1 MRYLVAATLLA
12 LALAGCGNSSHKLAS
27 NDAPS
32 LASTCGS
39 PPAGLT
45 TSTYYLRTTDGV
57 RIYAAAAGDSRA
69 AVVLVHE
76 SGGAGLCGWLPTMR
90 WLSENGIRAV
100 AINLRGYP
108 PSSTPSL
115 AIYHH
120 YARDL
125 QAAVDAAHT
134 LGAKDVFVM
143 GASLGGAAT
152 VAEAP
157 KLEHVAGVISL
168 SGELELPTSEL
179 DAIGAAPRITVPFL
193 FVGSEADG
201 YVLGSA
207 GRRLTRA
214 VASKDKQALIFP
226 SSYHGWDLL
235 DAAPYR
241 ARVKSLLLAWL
252 EQHSG

>member
-1 MRYLVAATLLA
+1 VPIVAVLVLT
-12 LALAGCGNSSHKLAS
+12 GCGGTSHKLA
-27 NDAPS
+27 NAGAPP
-32 LASTCGS
+32 LASTCGAL
-39 PPAGLT
+39 PARLT
-45 TSTYYLRTTDGV
+45 ASTYFLKTGDGV
-57 RIYAAAAGDSRA
+57 RIYAAAAGSGSKA
-69 AVVLVHE
+69 IVLLHE

-90 WLSENGIRAV
+90 WLSASGFRTV
-100 AINLRGYP
+100 ALNLRGYP
-108 PSSTPSL
+108 PSGSPAL

-120 YARDL
+120 YAQDI

-134 LGAKDVFVM
+134 LGADDVFVM

-157 KLEHVAGVISL
+157 ALRDVAGVISL

-179 DAIGAAPRITVPFL
+179 DAIGAAPKITVPFL

-201 YVLGSA
+201 YVLGSE

-214 VASKDKQALIFP
+214 VGSKDKQAHIFTGG
-226 SSYHGWDLL
+226 YHGWDLL

-241 ARVKSLLLAWL
+241 TRVKSLVLRWIT
-252 EQHSG
+252 QRPR

>member
-1 MRYLVAATLLA
+1 VRHLVPVLAALFLT
-12 LALAGCGNSSHKLAS
+12 GCGGSTHTLARS
-27 NDAPS
+27 GAPS
-32 LASTCGS
+32 LARTCGTL
-39 PPAGLT
+39 PVGLSA
-45 TSTYYLRTTDGV
+45 STYFLKTADGV
-57 RIYAAAAGDSRA
+57 RIYAAAAGRSSRA
-69 AVVLVHE
+69 LVLVHE

-90 WLSENGIRAV
+90 WLAQNDVRAV

-115 AIYHH
+115 AKYHH
-120 YARDL
+120 YAQDI

-157 KLEHVAGVISL
+157 KLRDVAGVISL

-179 DAIGAAPRITVPFL
+179 DAIGAAPKITVPFL

-201 YVLGSA
+201 YVLGSEA
-207 GRRLTRA
+207 RRLTRA
-214 VASKDKQALIFP
+214 VGSQDKQVHVF
-226 SSYHGWDLL
+226 SGGYHGWDLL
-235 DAAPYR
+235 DVAPYR
-241 ARVKSLLLAWL
+241 ARVKALLVRWL
-252 EQHSG
+252 DRHSG